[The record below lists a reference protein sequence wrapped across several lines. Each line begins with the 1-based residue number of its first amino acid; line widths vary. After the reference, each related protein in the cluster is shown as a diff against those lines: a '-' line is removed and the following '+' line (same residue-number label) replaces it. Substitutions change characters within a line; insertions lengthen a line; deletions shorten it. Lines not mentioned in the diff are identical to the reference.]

1 MRKVV
6 DCPQPEVCW
15 EKFHKEGCD
24 YIGDFNVNQKGL
36 LNFVCLDIKLKKIKT
51 VNYFQNG
58 D

>member
-1 MRKVV
+1 M